1 MMYDLNLMRIF
12 AALIDEGSVTR
23 AAHRLGMT
31 QPAVSGALTRLRALI
46 GDPLFVRERY
56 GMRPTEKALALAPA
70 ITRALAGIDDAVLA
84 AQGFEAGQGAQRVGL
99 RR

>member
-31 QPAVSGALTRLRALI
+31 QPAVSGALTRLRVLF
-46 GDPLFVRERY
+46 GDPLFVRS
-56 GMRPTEKALALAPA
+56 
-70 ITRALAGIDDAVLA
+70 
-84 AQGFEAGQGAQRVGL
+84 GQGL
-99 RR
+99 